1 MLFLKSFFS
10 AFILLMLVDFTWLAV
25 IANKIYFTEIGSLLR
40 QTDGSLQPN
49 VLSAVMVYVLL
60 ALGVIVFAL
69 PKAGNSP
76 WMAMFWGAVLGLIVY
91 GVYDYTNMATLE
103 NWTWKLTFID
113 IAWGTYLCGLV
124 TWLVYLLQQKVF

>member
-25 IANKIYFTEIGSLLR
+25 IAKKIYFTEIGSLLR

>member
-1 MLFLKSFFS
+1 
-10 AFILLMLVDFTWLAV
+10 MLVDFTWLAV
-25 IANKIYFTEIGSLLR
+25 IAKKIYFTEIGSLLR